1 MEKLH
6 GVHHVRVAFAYVCL
20 AACLAGRQTGARKG
34 TAVVYLDK
42 ATRILMNRG
51 KKMDAAEFGGS
62 LSVKSKVLLMMG
74 QYKRS
79 VSVINQL
86 LAILRSHVGE
96 EVC

>member
-1 MEKLH
+1 
-6 GVHHVRVAFAYVCL
+6 
-20 AACLAGRQTGARKG
+20 
-34 TAVVYLDK
+34 
-42 ATRILMNRG
+42 
-51 KKMDAAEFGGS
+51 
-62 LSVKSKVLLMMG
+62 VLLMMG